1 MMSWSRAAIAACL
14 TVAAAASGCVD
25 LKKTYPEKRSFVLDV
40 GAPPQEAPSK
50 GALVLKINKF
60 RVSPLFAGRAMV
72 YRIAD
77 LQYESDFY
85 DEWFVAPAALITQQ
99 AQRWLSASRGIQLV
113 LLGLDHV
120 DLYQIHGFDPATPI
134 EETVR
139 ALDDVVRSG
148 KARYVGFSNLSAWL
162 AMKAI
167 GYAEANGLARF
178 QSAQVYY
185 SIAGRDIEREI
196 APMAQSEGVAVLPWS
211 PLAGGLLSGKFDPS
225 KSGPE
230 GARRSSF
237 DFPPVDR
244 DRLPRV
250 LSALREVAGA
260 SGNSVARVALGWQLT
275 RPFVTSVII
284 GAKTR
289 EQLLDN
295 LAAADLELAP
305 EQVRQLDEAS
315 ALPNEYPGWMLAWQN
330 RDPRGVVSQ
339 A

>member
-120 DLYQIHGFDPATPI
+120 EPTHLLEPSSMVT
-134 EETVR
+134 
-139 ALDDVVRSG
+139 S
-148 KARYVGFSNLSAWL
+148 
-162 AMKAI
+162 
-167 GYAEANGLARF
+167 
-178 QSAQVYY
+178 
-185 SIAGRDIEREI
+185 AGRPWPFSVLTCTCSTPGRNGRCCSG
-196 APMAQSEGVAVLPWS
+196 APTI
-211 PLAGGLLSGKFDPS
+211 
-225 KSGPE
+225 
-230 GARRSSF
+230 RTCR
-237 DFPPVDR
+237 
-244 DRLPRV
+244 
-250 LSALREVAGA
+250 
-260 SGNSVARVALGWQLT
+260 
-275 RPFVTSVII
+275 
-284 GAKTR
+284 
-289 EQLLDN
+289 
-295 LAAADLELAP
+295 
-305 EQVRQLDEAS
+305 
-315 ALPNEYPGWMLAWQN
+315 
-330 RDPRGVVSQ
+330 
-339 A
+339 